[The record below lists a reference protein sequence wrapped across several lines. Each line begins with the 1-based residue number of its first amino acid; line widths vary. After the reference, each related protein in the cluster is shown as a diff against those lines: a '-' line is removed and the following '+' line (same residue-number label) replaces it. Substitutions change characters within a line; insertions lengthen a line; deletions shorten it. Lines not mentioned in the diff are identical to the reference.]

1 MAACIPLIADVLSS
15 VSVLKG
21 NRARNEADREEIYGT
36 GNSRTTAPKY
46 YKVGATH
53 ARVRA
58 KPRVQQGG

>member
-1 MAACIPLIADVLSS
+1 M
-15 VSVLKG
+15 
-21 NRARNEADREEIYGT
+21 

-58 KPRVQQGG
+58 KPRVQQEDKVQGEKTNVMYTHTTNQEKKG

>member
-1 MAACIPLIADVLSS
+1 M
-15 VSVLKG
+15 
-21 NRARNEADREEIYGT
+21 

-58 KPRVQQGG
+58 KPRVQQGDKVRGEKMNI